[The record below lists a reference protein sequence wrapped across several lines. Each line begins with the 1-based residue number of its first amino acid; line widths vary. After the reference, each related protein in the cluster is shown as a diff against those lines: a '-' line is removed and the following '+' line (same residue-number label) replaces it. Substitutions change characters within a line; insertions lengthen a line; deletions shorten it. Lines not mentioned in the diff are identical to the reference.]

1 MEPKEYVYTGEPVPD
16 LTQPEWEEFLF
27 QLQRAVICSLEKRG
41 LLSHGQAAQCM
52 AEIEIRRAAGH
63 RV

>member
-1 MEPKEYVYTGEPVPD
+1 MELKEYVYTGEPVPNLSQTEQD
-16 LTQPEWEEFLF
+16 EFLP

-41 LLSHGQAAQCM
+41 LLSHGQALQCM
-52 AEIEIRRAAGH
+52 AEIETHRKAGH